1 MGLALA
7 SDIVVAADSAQ
18 FIFAFSRLGL
28 GPDAGTSWF
37 LSRLVGL
44 ARARALM
51 LLGQQ
56 LTANEAKAIG
66 LIWDVVAADDLES
79 HCFELTQRLA

>member
-1 MGLALA
+1 
-7 SDIVVAADSAQ
+7 
-18 FIFAFSRLGL
+18 
-28 GPDAGTSWF
+28 
-37 LSRLVGL
+37 
-44 ARARALM
+44 M

-79 HCFELTQRLA
+79 HCFELMQRLA